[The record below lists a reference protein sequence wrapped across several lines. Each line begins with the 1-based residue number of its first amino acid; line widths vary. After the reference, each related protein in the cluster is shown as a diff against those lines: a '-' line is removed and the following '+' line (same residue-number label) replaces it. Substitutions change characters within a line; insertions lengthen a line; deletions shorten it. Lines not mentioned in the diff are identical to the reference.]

1 MLSARA
7 IIIKIRRAI
16 NIAFPLVDIADNVL
30 GFLGFAIAV
39 KKAKRAM
46 IMLNMKK
53 PIKTAMK
60 LSL

>member
-1 MLSARA
+1 MLTARA
-7 IIIKIRRAI
+7 RIIKRRRAI
-16 NIAFPLVDIADNVL
+16 NIAFPLVDITDNVL
-30 GFLGFAIAV
+30 DFLGVAVAV
-39 KKAKRAM
+39 KKEKRAM

>member
-1 MLSARA
+1 MLTARA
-7 IIIKIRRAI
+7 RIIKRRRAI
-16 NIAFPLVDIADNVL
+16 NIAFPLVDITDNVL
-30 GFLGFAIAV
+30 DFLGVAIAV
-39 KKAKRAM
+39 KKEKRAM